1 MYQLIIN
8 GLRRENEEIRGR
20 ITKENDY
27 AKCLQAVQIT
37 CAWRSDSTTIFQT
50 FANGIKVTSRI
61 TASEIYSELF
71 TYFMLIIIIIII
83 IIIIMMMMMMMMM
96 KCNSESNSKSNSN
109 SNSNP
114 NSSIRYSRSYRKP
127 CVYWYNERRISF

>member
-1 MYQLIIN
+1 M
-8 GLRRENEEIRGR
+8 G
-20 ITKENDY
+20 
-27 AKCLQAVQIT
+27 KCRNPWPDHERKRLCEMLNLQAVQIT

-83 IIIIMMMMMMMMM
+83 MMMMMMMMMM

-127 CVYWYNERRISF
+127 CVYRYNERRISF